1 MSDFTLTMNLDN
13 AAFFDEAGEPRPEP
27 EIARIL
33 RRLADYIEGSS
44 DLSPG
49 DGAMY
54 TLRDINGN
62 VVGRAGLARMIGVNR
77 ERPVYKSYRGNLY
90 K

>member
-1 MSDFTLTMNLDN
+1 MFAMKMELDN
-13 AAFFDEAGEPRPEP
+13 AAFFNEDGTPLPEP

-33 RRLADYIEGSS
+33 RRMADTFEEG
-44 DLSPG
+44 LGLNPG

-62 VVGRAGLARMIGVNR
+62 VIGRADLTIPEV
-77 ERPVYKSYRGNLY
+77 EKS
-90 K
+90 

>member
-1 MSDFTLTMNLDN
+1 MSDFTLTMNLGN
-13 AAFFDEAGEPRPEP
+13 AAFFDEVGTPRPEP

-33 RRLADYIEGSS
+33 RRIADYIEEGT
-44 DLSPG
+44 DLAPG

-62 VVGRAGLARMIGVNR
+62 VVGRADLTMPEGEEL
-77 ERPVYKSYRGNLY
+77 
-90 K
+90 